1 MPRTEQAPEARAA
14 YGRRRHYEMT
24 GTRHYPRTADHVEVE
39 IIDLVKQEQIAAK
52 KRRQN
57 GS

>member
-1 MPRTEQAPEARAA
+1 MPRTEQEPGARAA
-14 YGRRRHYEMT
+14 YGRRRHYAMT

-39 IIDLVKQEQIAAK
+39 IVDHVKQGQIATK
-52 KRRQN
+52 RRRQN